1 MNKKTAGDLIMNARG
16 QLVGRYGQAILV
28 IVVALALNLLVGSF
42 ADFAYTGTLSSYI
55 FRVIILII
63 IDLLLGVLIF
73 GEDRYFLNLARGTQ
87 GLSPAEL
94 FYGIKNS
101 TDKAI
106 CLQAVYTLVSVITI
120 IPSVYL
126 SFFVVL
132 TERQAAIAGL
142 LIRLFALIM
151 ILVVKMFF
159 GLCFYI
165 LSDKPELSFTEI
177 LAESNRLMAGNRL
190 KFLFLVFRMIP
201 FMILGCFA
209 FVFGIFWPVAIYR
222 TALANFYLDT
232 IGEEPYN
239 PLTQEESQKADTSQ
253 PLI

>member
-42 ADFAYTGTLSSYI
+42 ADFAYTWTLSSYI

-132 TERQAAIAGL
+132 TERQATIAGL

-177 LAESNRLMAGNRL
+177 LAESNRLMAGSRL

-239 PLTQEESQKADTSQ
+239 PLT
-253 PLI
+253 